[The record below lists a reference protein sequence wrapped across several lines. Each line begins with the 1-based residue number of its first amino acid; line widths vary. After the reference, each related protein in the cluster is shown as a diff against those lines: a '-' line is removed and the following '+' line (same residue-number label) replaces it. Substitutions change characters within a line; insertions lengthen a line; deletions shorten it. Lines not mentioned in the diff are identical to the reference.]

1 MKVNSRPSN
10 LLWICMMKTKPD
22 FLNGQ
27 LGAASAGVWF
37 MIPFLILC
45 SSVGIYVGRRMAGF
59 LGTGSTQG

>member
-1 MKVNSRPSN
+1 
-10 LLWICMMKTKPD
+10 MMKTKPD